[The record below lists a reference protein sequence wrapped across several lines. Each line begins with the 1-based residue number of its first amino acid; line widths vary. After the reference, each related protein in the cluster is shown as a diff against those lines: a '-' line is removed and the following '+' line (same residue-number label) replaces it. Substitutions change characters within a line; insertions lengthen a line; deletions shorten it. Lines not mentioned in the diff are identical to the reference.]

1 MNRGMH
7 DEYRIPPEE
16 SAPADEFRIPD
27 ELTVRSEFFA
37 PAPENLVSDEYS
49 LSYETVK
56 NDGENGGRE
65 RKRRKMLLPLVSAL
79 AAASVVFASFD
90 TDFLGKDYLNSVISA
105 VFPTPPAYTEAADAS
120 FPTLDNLAPNG
131 AIDGYGV
138 LNEEFIRIQ
147 TDSDDLFIVAGSAWR
162 YTDENGVQQQIP
174 LSTVPGVSYDRDS
187 NTLTLDNYSGQVLNV
202 NIMGNGFTLRL
213 IGDNRLEH
221 LLVWG
226 FHYGGSVKITGE
238 GSLTVNSDM
247 NYSTGI
253 FLTAE
258 FSQSCLM
265 VDSGVRLESYGT
277 DAAIMV
283 HATSMSKAI
292 YYLEPLTLSGGIR
305 ISGDYVLMSDNRYS
319 SAHGNYRDYTIA
331 SDETGT
337 PSKHV
342 IFS

>member
-1 MNRGMH
+1 MSRGQH
-7 DEYRIPPEE
+7 DEFRIPPEE
-16 SAPADEFRIPD
+16 SAPASEFRTPH
-27 ELTVRSEFFA
+27 ELTVRQEF
-37 PAPENLVSDEYS
+37 PAPEPENRISDEYNRS
-49 LSYETVK
+49 SETVK
-56 NDGENGGRE
+56 NDGENDGRE
-65 RKRRKMLLPLVSAL
+65 RKRRKMLLPLVSVL
-79 AAASVVFASFD
+79 AAASVIFASYD
-90 TDFLGKDYLNSVISA
+90 ADFLGRDFLNSVIG
-105 VFPTPPAYTEAADAS
+105 VIYPTPSASAEAADAS
-120 FPTLDNLAPNG
+120 FPALSNLAPNG
-131 AIDGYGV
+131 VIDGYGV

-147 TDSDDLFIVAGSAWR
+147 TDSDDLFIVAGSAWH

-174 LSTVPGVSYDRDS
+174 LSTVPGVSYDPDS

-202 NIMGNGFTLRL
+202 NIMGNGFTIRL
-213 IGDNRLEH
+213 IGENRLEH

-258 FSQSCLM
+258 LSQSCLM

-319 SAHGNYRDYTIA
+319 SAYGNYRDYTIA

-342 IFS
+342 IFG